1 MNNNKFWHLKSYVG
15 VNIKNVPY
23 NNQNDDMQCYQ
34 FACKTNRYTIPA
46 DSCGTGGNGIKAIGP
61 LGK

>member
-1 MNNNKFWHLKSYVG
+1 
-15 VNIKNVPY
+15 
-23 NNQNDDMQCYQ
+23 MQCYQ